1 MEKGEQLE
9 YLPVDTILRRAN
21 GREYLLAHTE
31 RGKKKKRKS
40 CSESQDTQLR

>member
-31 RGKKKKRKS
+31 RGKKKKENPVVSLKIPN
-40 CSESQDTQLR
+40 